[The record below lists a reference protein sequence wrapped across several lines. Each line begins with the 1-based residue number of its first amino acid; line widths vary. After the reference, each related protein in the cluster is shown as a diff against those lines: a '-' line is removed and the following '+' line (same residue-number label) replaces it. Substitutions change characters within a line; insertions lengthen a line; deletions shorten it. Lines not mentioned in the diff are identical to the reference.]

1 MRTSTAVFTSVL
13 LALSG
18 CSGEDVVPSAPLA
31 DEAPFSPLPERQ
43 TTVSGIVHDPEAFF
57 FSLAMFPPDPEDPE
71 GENAPPPA
79 LFEGI
84 PFLTLSVAVGSSVSL
99 VADGARAGSSQAPST
114 PTGFWQVQG
123 VPSSDTLHYLARA
136 EPPAQGPVLTG
147 GVDIFPS
154 PPFETVP
161 EGQYFPTT
169 ALRPIIAS
177 PAMCQGQVAALVGE
191 TGALG
196 ALAQLLSAQGTPTTA
211 ADLADPAK
219 TGGVVLVWVYAP
231 SFALDL
237 FNIPS
242 GGIVAEA
249 SRGTVYG
256 IDWAPPGAVP
266 EGQSP
271 MGYLAA
277 PEPTSS
283 LGYFAVVLPPGGGS
297 APVTLTFKDTLVTG
311 PQEEPGPFGPR
322 PWRVPAITV
331 PGVPGISFLRHFALR
346 AEDEPVDPDAD
357 PVPPDDL
364 SWRCIGQ

>member
-1 MRTSTAVFTSVL
+1 MRTSTAVFSSVL

-18 CSGEDVVPSAPLA
+18 CAGQDVEPPDSLGN
-31 DEAPFSPLPERQ
+31 EAPFTELPGRK
-43 TTVSGIVHDPEAFF
+43 TTVSGVVYDPEAFF
-57 FSLAMFPPDPEDPE
+57 FSLAMFPPDPEDPD
-71 GENAPPPA
+71 GLNAPPPA

-84 PFLTLSVAVGSSVSL
+84 PFLTMSVAVGASVSL
-99 VADGARAGSSQAPST
+99 VEGTSSEGPVSQAPTT
-114 PTGFWQVQG
+114 PTGHWQVQG
-123 VPSSDTLHYLARA
+123 VPSREGTPYFARA
-136 EPPAQGPVLTG
+136 VPPAQGPVLTG
-147 GVDIFPS
+147 GVDIYPS

-169 ALRPIIAS
+169 ALRPIVAS
-177 PAMCQGQVAALVGE
+177 PALCQGQVATLVGE

-196 ALAQLLSAQGTPTTA
+196 ALAQLLSAQGTPTTP

-219 TGGVVLVWVYAP
+219 TGGVILVWAFAP

-242 GGIVAEA
+242 GGIVLEA

-256 IDWAPPGAVP
+256 IDWAPPGVVP
-266 EGQSP
+266 EGQSA

-277 PEPTSS
+277 PEPTST
-283 LGYFAVVLPPGGGS
+283 LGYFAVVLPPGS
-297 APVTLTFKDTLVTG
+297 TAPVTLSFQDTVVSD
-311 PQEEPGPFGPR
+311 PDEEPGPLGPR
-322 PWRVPAITV
+322 PWRVPGITV
-331 PGVPGISFLRHFALR
+331 PGRPGISFLRHFALP

-364 SWRCIGQ
+364 SWRCVGP